1 MEIYTIELKGVP
13 SNSGI
18 ISVDHHKYYDSNEKT
33 AIGEKTSIEQIVDI
47 LGIQLSTFD
56 MMIAANDVGYIPK
69 MIKLADEL
77 GISEEEKALIIEHID
92 KLESIAKVP
101 MQIGQ
106 PRTPIDE
113 IPNIEQIAEETKQ
126 KNVSIAQRAV
136 DQAYI
141 YDDRF
146 IWIDLEDFN
155 CQREVTNILYKMG
168 KYVDMGYNNIVISS
182 IDKISNR
189 RLVYFGNREIINE
202 LNQDMEDVKIRWT
215 GGEPESG
222 FFGVQLSEGEDFEQ
236 ISTRMRYLL
245 EERILGYHRIVKPE
259 DIITSQETS
268 KYGKNIRVYEIANP
282 QTFYT
287 AINTSQDN
295 NAHSAFVHIY
305 DSEEY
310 AEKRL
315 FLVNAGCVG
324 CAVTKDGDIVSVFK
338 NDNMAKK
345 DDVEKISTSLLL
357 TAIENGGKKLD
368 CFDGFLPKNYM
379 KHGFIPVCKVPFNDE
394 FAPEDWNFERD
405 GRPYIVFF
413 MHNGKSVDQIL
424 KEKNEGTY
432 TTYDLDS
439 LPIIE
444 DYDEAAQFRDEA
456 IEREDADRTTEEK
469 KEGHEH
475 NE

>member
-1 MEIYTIELKGVP
+1 MP

-18 ISVDHHKYYDSNEKT
+18 TSIDHHKYYDSEEKT
-33 AIGEKTSIEQIVDI
+33 AIGERTSIEQVADI
-47 LGIQLSTFD
+47 LGIELSDFD

-69 MIKLADEL
+69 MIKMAEEL
-77 GISEEEKALIIEHID
+77 GLSEEEKALIIERID
-92 KLESIAKVP
+92 KLESLAKVP

-106 PRTPIDE
+106 PRTSTDE
-113 IPNIEQIAEETKQ
+113 IPDIEQIAEERKQ
-126 KNVSIAQRAV
+126 SNVRIAQRAV

-168 KYVDMGYNNIVISS
+168 KYVDMGYNNIVVSS
-182 IDKISNR
+182 IDKKNNR

-202 LNQDMEDVKIRWT
+202 LNGNMEDIKIRWT

-222 FFGVQLSEGEDFEQ
+222 FFGLQLSDDEDFEQ
-236 ISTRMRYLL
+236 VASRMKYLL
-245 EERILGYHRIVKPE
+245 EERILGYHRIVRPE
-259 DIITSQETS
+259 DIITSQEST
-268 KYGKNIRVYEIANP
+268 KYGKNIRVHEIANP
-282 QTFYT
+282 QTFHT
-287 AINTSQDN
+287 AISASQDN
-295 NAHSAFVHIY
+295 NAHSAFVHVY
-305 DSEEY
+305 EPEEY

-315 FLVNAGCVG
+315 FLVNAGCAG
-324 CAVTKDGDIVSVFK
+324 CAVTKDGDVVSVFK

-345 DDVEKISTSLLL
+345 DDVEKISTALLL

-368 CFDGFLPKNYM
+368 FFDGFLPKNYM

-394 FAPEDWNFERD
+394 FAPDGWNFERD
-405 GRPYIVFF
+405 GRPFIIFF
-413 MHNGKSVDQIL
+413 RHNGKSVDEIL

-432 TTYDLDS
+432 TIYDLES

-444 DYDEAAQFRDEA
+444 DYDEAAQYRDDA
-456 IEREDADRTTEEK
+456 IEREEAARITEDI
-469 KEGHEH
+469 KEGPNHYE
-475 NE
+475 